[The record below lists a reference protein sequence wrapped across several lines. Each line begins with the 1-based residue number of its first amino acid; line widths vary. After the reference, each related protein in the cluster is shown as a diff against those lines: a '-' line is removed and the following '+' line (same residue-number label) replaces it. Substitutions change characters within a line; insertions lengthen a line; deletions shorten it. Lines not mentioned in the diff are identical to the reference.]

1 MSTMTEKMSEAGTGR
16 APTKQ
21 KQQKHKPAQHSA
33 ALKTGDRFRCE
44 ECGMEI
50 QVTADCPCEDA
61 DHVHFQC
68 CDMDMQP
75 V

>member
-1 MSTMTEKMSEAGTGR
+1 MSTITEKMSIAGTGR

-21 KQQKHKPAQHSA
+21 KSEKRTPAKHSA
-33 ALKTGDRFRCE
+33 ALKKGDRFRCE

-50 QVTADCPCEDA
+50 QVTAPCPCDDA

-68 CDMDMQP
+68 CDKEMQK